1 MSKNFIELKMMVCGD
16 EGVGKTRL
24 IQQWAHPDHNFE
36 DNGPTWVADVAKKEM
51 TVNNK
56 HYSID
61 IWDLPGNKR
70 LRELLYIYQSGVHIP
85 IFVFDASDK
94 DGLKKLEPLIKNAK
108 KQILGAPIF
117 LVGNKTD
124 LGMKISQEELSE
136 FTQTYQVQDYLFISA
151 AEDFFQAFETYI
163 SQAILRFEK
172 TAMSQDLE
180 EKISTLKTLYSNNAT
195 RNGAQSILQILEM
208 LEQSNHQKDVQSY
221 FNAKLPELKRH
232 LTVLQWTWRS
242 VLNTVVN
249 VILTVFAALSVVG
262 LPLLYC
268 LDLWKPNGH
277 ENGVMNSFRFC
288 TFGDKQKMQ
297 QLCEDVFTEKNI
309 RGCQF

>member
-1 MSKNFIELKMMVCGD
+1 MSKNFIELKMMICGD
-16 EGVGKTRL
+16 AGVGKTRL
-24 IQQWAHPDHNFE
+24 IHRWVHSDHSYE
-36 DNGPTWVADVAKKEM
+36 DFGPTLGAYYAKKEM
-51 TVNNK
+51 TVHNK
-56 HYSID
+56 HYSIH
-61 IWDLPGNKR
+61 IWDLAGNER
-70 LRELLYIYQSGVHIP
+70 FRSMLPMYQRGIHIP
-85 IFVFDASDK
+85 IFVFDVSDK
-94 DGLKKLEPLIKNAK
+94 DGLKKLAPLIKNAK
-108 KQILGAPIF
+108 KQILEAPIF
-117 LVGNKTD
+117 LVGNKKD
-124 LGMKISQEELSE
+124 LGMKISGDELNE
-136 FTQTYQVQDYLFISA
+136 FTQTYQVQDCLFISA
-151 AEDFFQAFETYI
+151 AEDSFQAFETYI

-172 TAMSQDLE
+172 TAASHDLE
-180 EKISTLKTLYSNNAT
+180 KKISTLKTLYSKNAT
-195 RNGAQSILQILEM
+195 RDGAQSILKILEM
-208 LEQSNHQKDVQSY
+208 LEQSYHQKDVQSY

-268 LDLWKPNGH
+268 LGLWKPNGH

-297 QLCEDVFTEKNI
+297 QLCEDVFTEKNV